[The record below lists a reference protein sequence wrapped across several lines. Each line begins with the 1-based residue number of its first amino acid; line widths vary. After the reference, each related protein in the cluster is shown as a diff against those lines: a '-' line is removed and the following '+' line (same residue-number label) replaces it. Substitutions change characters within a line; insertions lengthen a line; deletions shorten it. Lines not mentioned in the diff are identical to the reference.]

1 MVDPNN
7 KDDKELVKELIKE
20 LQEIQKQ
27 IKESHNQIKDDIL
40 KTLVE
45 DVKKIKKEIDAL
57 VLFKYKTI
65 ALLSIIY
72 FVVTYFLKR

>member
-1 MVDPNN
+1 LVDPNN